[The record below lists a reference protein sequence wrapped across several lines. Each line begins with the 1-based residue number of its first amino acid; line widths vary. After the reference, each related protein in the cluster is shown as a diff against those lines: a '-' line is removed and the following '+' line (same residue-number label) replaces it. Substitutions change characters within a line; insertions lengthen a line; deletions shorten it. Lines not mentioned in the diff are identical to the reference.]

1 MICMYDM
8 SSNGEKG
15 VSTVAFIKIV
25 SFSVQE
31 QKFPVNGMEESCSLV
46 RNLLAFSSYRFADK
60 LSFFFFFACSMWQ
73 VDVGSLSRQ
82 GIEPGLPTRELLIN
96 CQFIMGH
103 VGISSLK

>member
-60 LSFFFFFACSMWQ
+60 LSFFFFFFFFLLAACGRLMW
-73 VDVGSLSRQ
+73 DLFPDKGLN
-82 GIEPGLPTRELLIN
+82 PGCPPGN
-96 CQFIMGH
+96 
-103 VGISSLK
+103 S

>member
-60 LSFFFFFACSMWQ
+60 RSFFFFFCLQ
-73 VDVGSLSRQ
+73 
-82 GIEPGLPTRELLIN
+82 
-96 CQFIMGH
+96 H
-103 VGISSLK
+103 VAG